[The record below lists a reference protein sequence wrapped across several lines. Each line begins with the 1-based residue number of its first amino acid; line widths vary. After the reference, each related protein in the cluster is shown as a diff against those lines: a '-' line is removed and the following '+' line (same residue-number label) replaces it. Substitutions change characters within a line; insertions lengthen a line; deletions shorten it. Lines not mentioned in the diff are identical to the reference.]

1 MIIGF
6 CSRYKLKNDVKM
18 KNKNK
23 YLFFRLLNL
32 SKEEW
37 PILIKGMIFLFISSA
52 ALMVYPQY
60 IKVIIDDA
68 MKSKD
73 MKGLNIAALIAMGVF
88 IIQAISSSL
97 RFYYFTLAGEKT
109 VKRLRSKLFSQI
121 ISQEMPFF
129 DFSKTGELLGRLS
142 TDTAVLQN
150 ALSVNI
156 SMLIRSLFQT
166 VGGLILLFITSA
178 KLTLFIL
185 IIIPPIAL
193 LVAIFGKKVKAISK
207 ATQDALAV
215 SSSVAEESISGIR
228 TVKAFAQ
235 ESWEIRRYDE
245 QLQFSFNLSKK
256 RISIVAN
263 FTGLVSTL
271 GFLAI
276 VFIVWLGGK
285 LVIQNEMSIGTLT
298 SYILYVMTVAFS
310 AGLLGSL
317 YTDFMSAFGAGH
329 RIFELMEKSTVGL
342 ENSNKALKVITD
354 GLIEIKNANFS
365 YPARPESLILN
376 GLSLKIN
383 ARQTIAIVG
392 SSGGGKSTIA
402 QLLMRFYDLNSGE
415 ILIDQK
421 NISDYD
427 LYALRAQIG
436 IVSQEPIL
444 ISESIEDNIRYGRP
458 DASFEEVTKAAK
470 LAYAHDFVS
479 SFPEGYKTLVG
490 EKGVQLSGGQKQRV
504 AIARAILKDPKILI
518 LDEATSALDSE
529 SESLVQRALENL
541 RKSRTTLIIAH
552 RLSTVKNADRIF
564 VLDQGK
570 IVQSGAH
577 DELILNRDGFYNKL
591 IEKQFNH

>member
-1 MIIGF
+1 MP
-6 CSRYKLKNDVKM
+6 N
-18 KNKNK
+18 NK
-23 YLFFRLLNL
+23 YLFIRLLNL
-32 SKEEW
+32 SREEW
-37 PILIKGMIFLFISSA
+37 PILIKGMVFLLISSA

-68 MKSKD
+68 MKTKD
-73 MKGLNIAALIAMGVF
+73 MNGLNTAALIAMTVF

-109 VKRLRSKLFSQI
+109 VKRLRLKLFSQI

-142 TDTAVLQN
+142 ADTVVLQN

-166 VGGLILLFITSA
+166 IGGLILLFVTST

-193 LVAIFGKKVKAISK
+193 LVAVFGKKVKAISK
-207 ATQDALAV
+207 STQDALAT

-235 ESWEIRRYDE
+235 EGWEIKRYNE
-245 QLQFSFNLSKK
+245 HLQDSFNLSKK

-263 FTGLVSTL
+263 FTGLVSTM

-342 ENSNKALKVITD
+342 ENSNKSLKIISD
-354 GLIEIKNANFS
+354 GLIEIKDADFS
-365 YPARPESLILN
+365 YPARPESLILKH
-376 GLSLKIN
+376 LSLKIMPKE
-383 ARQTIAIVG
+383 TIAIVG

-415 ILIDQK
+415 ILIDHK
-421 NISDYD
+421 SIKDYD
-427 LYALRAQIG
+427 LYALRNQIG

-444 ISESIEDNIRYGRP
+444 ISESIEDNIRYGKP
-458 DASFEEVTKAAK
+458 EASFEEVKNAAK
-470 LAYAHDFVS
+470 LAYAHDFIS
-479 SFPEGYKTLVG
+479 AFPDGYKTLVG

-529 SESLVQRALENL
+529 SESLVQFALENL
-541 RKSRTTLIIAH
+541 RKTRTTLIIAH
-552 RLSTVKNADRIF
+552 RLSTIKGADQIF

-570 IVQSGAH
+570 IVQNGSH
-577 DELILNRDGFYNKL
+577 EELILNKDGFYKKL
-591 IEKQFNH
+591 IEKQFSH

>member
-1 MIIGF
+1 MP
-6 CSRYKLKNDVKM
+6 NT
-18 KNKNK
+18 NKH
-23 YLFFRLLNL
+23 LFIKLLNL

-37 PILIKGMIFLFISSA
+37 PILIKGMIFLLISSA

-73 MKGLNIAALIAMGVF
+73 MNGLNIAALIAMGVF
-88 IIQAISSSL
+88 IIQAITSSL

-109 VKRLRSKLFSQI
+109 VKRLRLKLFSQI
-121 ISQEMPFF
+121 LSQEMPFF

-142 TDTAVLQN
+142 ADTAVLQN

-166 VGGLILLFITSA
+166 VGGLILLFITST
-178 KLTLFIL
+178 KLTIFIL
-185 IIIPPIAL
+185 IVIPPIAL
-193 LVAIFGKKVKAISK
+193 LVAVFGKKVKAVSK

-235 ESWEIRRYDE
+235 EGGEIKRYDE
-245 QLQFSFNLSKK
+245 HLQDSFNLSKK

-263 FTGLVSTL
+263 FTGLVSMM

-298 SYILYVMTVAFS
+298 SYILYVMTVALS
-310 AGLLGSL
+310 AGVLGSL

-342 ENSNKALKVITD
+342 ENSDKPLKCINE
-354 GLIEIKNANFS
+354 GKIEFNNTSFS
-365 YPARPESLILN
+365 YPARPESIILN
-376 GLSLKIN
+376 HLSLKIE
-383 ARQTIAIVG
+383 AKETIAIVG

-415 ILIDQK
+415 ILIDNK
-421 NISDYD
+421 SIKDYD
-427 LYALRAQIG
+427 LYALRNQIG

-444 ISESIEDNIRYGRP
+444 ISESIEDNIRYGKP
-458 DASFEEVTKAAK
+458 EASFEEVTQAAK
-470 LAYAHDFVS
+470 LAYAHDFITTFS
-479 SFPEGYKTLVG
+479 AGYKTLVG

-529 SESLVQRALENL
+529 SESLVQMALENL
-541 RKSRTTLIIAH
+541 RKTRTTLIIAH
-552 RLSTVKNADRIF
+552 RLSTIKNADKIF
-564 VLDQGK
+564 VLDQGN
-570 IVQSGAH
+570 IVESGSH
-577 DELILNRDGFYNKL
+577 EELISNKDGFYNKL
-591 IEKQFNH
+591 IQKQFNH

>member
-1 MIIGF
+1 
-6 CSRYKLKNDVKM
+6 M
-18 KNKNK
+18 KNNNKN
-23 YLFFRLLNL
+23 LFLRLLNL
-32 SKEEW
+32 SREEW
-37 PILIKGMIFLFISSA
+37 PILIKGMVFLFISSA

-60 IKVIIDDA
+60 IKLIIDDA

-73 MKGLNIAALIAMGVF
+73 LGGLNRAALIAMGVF

-142 TDTAVLQN
+142 ADTAVLQN

-156 SMLIRSLFQT
+156 SMLIRNVFQT
-166 VGGLILLFITSA
+166 VGGLILLFITST
-178 KLTLFIL
+178 KLTVFIL
-185 IIIPPIAL
+185 VIIPPIAL
-193 LVAIFGKKVKAISK
+193 LVAIFGKKVKTISK
-207 ATQDALAV
+207 LTQDALAV

-235 ESWEIRRYDE
+235 EGWERKRYDE
-245 QLQFSFNLSKK
+245 QLQSSFNLSQK

-276 VFIVWLGGK
+276 VFIVWFGGK
-285 LVIQNEMSIGTLT
+285 LVILNEMSIGTLT

-329 RIFELMEKSTVGL
+329 RIFELMEKSTVGF
-342 ENSNKALKVITD
+342 ENSNKPLKIISD
-354 GLIEIKNANFS
+354 GLIEFNNADFS
-365 YPARPESLILN
+365 YPARPEVLILN
-376 GLSLKIN
+376 QLSLHIK
-383 ARQTIAIVG
+383 AKETVAIVG

-402 QLLMRFYDLNSGE
+402 QLLMRFYDLNQGE
-415 ILIDQK
+415 ILIDHRAIK
-421 NISDYD
+421 DYD
-427 LYALRAQIG
+427 LYALRGQIG

-444 ISESIEDNIRYGRP
+444 ISESIEDNIRYGKP
-458 DASFEEVTKAAK
+458 DASFDEVIAAAQ
-470 LAYAHDFVS
+470 LAYAHDFIS
-479 SFPEGYKTLVG
+479 TFPEGYKTLVG

-529 SESLVQRALENL
+529 SESLVQKALENL
-541 RKSRTTLIIAH
+541 RKTRTTLIIAH
-552 RLSTVKNADRIF
+552 RLSTIKNADNIF
-564 VLDQGK
+564 VLDHGK
-570 IVQSGAH
+570 IVQVGRH
-577 DELILNRDGFYNKL
+577 DELILNKNGFYNKL
-591 IEKQFNH
+591 IEKQFNN

>member
-1 MIIGF
+1 MP
-6 CSRYKLKNDVKM
+6 NT
-18 KNKNK
+18 NKH
-23 YLFFRLLNL
+23 LFIKLLNL

-37 PILIKGMIFLFISSA
+37 PILIKGMIFLLISSA

-73 MKGLNIAALIAMGVF
+73 MNGLNIAALIAMGVF
-88 IIQAISSSL
+88 IIQAITSSL

-109 VKRLRSKLFSQI
+109 VKRLRLKLFSQI
-121 ISQEMPFF
+121 LSQEMPFF

-142 TDTAVLQN
+142 ADTAVLQN

-166 VGGLILLFITSA
+166 VGGLILLFITST
-178 KLTLFIL
+178 KLTIFIL
-185 IIIPPIAL
+185 IVIPPIAL
-193 LVAIFGKKVKAISK
+193 LVAVFGKKVKAVSK

-235 ESWEIRRYDE
+235 EGGEIKRYDE
-245 QLQFSFNLSKK
+245 HLQDSFNLSKK

-263 FTGLVSTL
+263 FTGLVSMM

-342 ENSNKALKVITD
+342 ENSDKPLKCINE
-354 GLIEIKNANFS
+354 GKIEFNNASFS
-365 YPARPESLILN
+365 YPARPESIILN
-376 GLSLKIN
+376 HLSLKIE
-383 ARQTIAIVG
+383 AKETIAIVG

-415 ILIDQK
+415 ILIDNK
-421 NISDYD
+421 SIKDYD
-427 LYALRAQIG
+427 LYALRNQIG

-444 ISESIEDNIRYGRP
+444 ISESIEDNIRYGKP
-458 DASFEEVTKAAK
+458 EASFEEVTQAAK
-470 LAYAHDFVS
+470 LAYAHDFITTFS
-479 SFPEGYKTLVG
+479 AGYKTLVG

-529 SESLVQRALENL
+529 SESLVQMALENL
-541 RKSRTTLIIAH
+541 RKTRTTLIIAH
-552 RLSTVKNADRIF
+552 RLSTIKNADKIF
-564 VLDQGK
+564 VLDQGN
-570 IVQSGAH
+570 IVESGSH
-577 DELILNRDGFYNKL
+577 EELISNKDGFYNKL
-591 IEKQFNH
+591 IQKQFNH

>member
-1 MIIGF
+1 M
-6 CSRYKLKNDVKM
+6 N
-18 KNKNK
+18 NKN
-23 YLFFRLLNL
+23 LFLRLINL
-32 SKEEW
+32 SREEW
-37 PILIKGMIFLFISSA
+37 PILLKGMIFLIISSA

-73 MKGLNIAALIAMGVF
+73 MAGLNKAALIAMIVF
-88 IIQAISSSL
+88 IIQAVSSSL

-142 TDTAVLQN
+142 ADTAVLQN

-156 SMLIRSLFQT
+156 SMLFRTFFQA
-166 VGGLILLFITSA
+166 VGGLVLLFVTST
-178 KLTLFIL
+178 KLTIFIL

-193 LVAIFGKKVKAISK
+193 LVAIFGKKVKSISK
-207 ATQDALAV
+207 ATQDALAM
-215 SSSVAEESISGIR
+215 SSSVAEESISGVR

-235 ESWEIRRYDE
+235 ENWEIGRYDE
-245 QLQFSFNLSKK
+245 QLQKSFDLSKS
-256 RISIVAN
+256 RISVVAN

-276 VFIVWLGGK
+276 VFIVWFGGK
-285 LVIQNEMSIGTLT
+285 LVIQGEMSIGTLT

-329 RIFELMEKSTVGL
+329 RLFELMEKSTVGV
-342 ENSNKALKVITD
+342 ENSNKPLKVISE
-354 GLIEIKNANFS
+354 GLIEIKDADFS
-365 YPARPESLILN
+365 YPARADVLILN
-376 GLSLKIN
+376 QLSLQIAAKE
-383 ARQTIAIVG
+383 TVAIVG

-402 QLLMRFYDLNSGE
+402 QLLMRFYDLNTGE
-415 ILIDQK
+415 IFIDHK
-421 NISDYD
+421 SIKEYD
-427 LYALRAQIG
+427 LYALRNQIG

-444 ISESIEDNIRYGRP
+444 ISESIEDNIRYGKP
-458 DASFEEVTKAAK
+458 DASFEEVMAAAK

-479 SFPEGYKTLVG
+479 QFPEGYKTLVG

-504 AIARAILKDPKILI
+504 AIARAILKNPKILI

-552 RLSTVKNADRIF
+552 RLSTVKNADKIF

-570 IVQSGAH
+570 IVQVGSH
-577 DELILNRDGFYNKL
+577 EELILSRDGFYNKL

>member
-1 MIIGF
+1 
-6 CSRYKLKNDVKM
+6 M
-18 KNKNK
+18 KNNDKN
-23 YLFFRLLNL
+23 LFFKLLSL
-32 SKEEW
+32 SREEW
-37 PILIKGMIFLFISSA
+37 PILFKGMIFLTISSV

-68 MKSKD
+68 MKTKD
-73 MKGLNIAALIAMGVF
+73 LSGLNKAALIAMAVF

-109 VKRLRSKLFSQI
+109 VKRLRAKLFSQI

-142 TDTAVLQN
+142 ADTAVLQN

-156 SMLIRSLFQT
+156 SMLIRNVFQT
-166 VGGLILLFITSA
+166 VAGLTLLFITST
-178 KLTLFIL
+178 KLTVFIL

-193 LVAIFGKKVKAISK
+193 LVAVFGKKVKTISK
-207 ATQDALAV
+207 STQDALAV
-215 SSSVAEESISGIR
+215 SSAVAEESISGVR

-235 ESWEIRRYDE
+235 ESWEIQRYDE
-245 QLQFSFNLSKK
+245 QLQKSFDLSKK

-276 VFIVWLGGK
+276 VFIVWFGGK
-285 LVIQNEMSIGTLT
+285 LVIQDEMSIGTLT

-329 RIFELMEKSTVGL
+329 RLFELMEKATVKM
-342 ENSNKALKVITD
+342 ENSNKPLKLISE
-354 GLIEIKNANFS
+354 GLIEIQNADFS
-365 YPARPESLILN
+365 YPARPEALILSN
-376 GLSLKIN
+376 LSLRIEAKE
-383 ARQTIAIVG
+383 TIAIVG

-402 QLLMRFYDLNSGE
+402 QLLMRFYDLNKGQ
-415 ILIDQK
+415 ILIDHNSIK
-421 NISDYD
+421 DYD
-427 LYALRAQIG
+427 LYALRNQIG

-444 ISESIEDNIRYGRP
+444 ISESIEDNIRYGKP
-458 DASFEEVTKAAK
+458 NASFEEVTAAAK

-479 SFPEGYKTLVG
+479 AFPDGYKTLVG

-529 SESLVQRALENL
+529 SESLVQKALENL

-552 RLSTVKNADRIF
+552 RLSTVKNADKIF
-564 VLDQGK
+564 VLDQGQ
-570 IVQSGAH
+570 IVQFGSH
-577 DELILNRDGFYNKL
+577 EELILNRDGFYNKL

>member
-1 MIIGF
+1 MQ
-6 CSRYKLKNDVKM
+6 D
-18 KNKNK
+18 KNKS
-23 YLFFRLLNL
+23 LFFRLLSL
-32 SKEEW
+32 SREEW
-37 PILIKGMIFLFISSA
+37 PLLIKGLIFLLISSA

-60 IKVIIDDA
+60 IKVIIDNA
-68 MKSKD
+68 MKTKD
-73 MKGLNIAALIAMGVF
+73 MNGLNTAALIAMGVF

-109 VKRLRSKLFSQI
+109 VKRLRAKLFSQI

-142 TDTAVLQN
+142 ADTAVLQN

-156 SMLIRSLFQT
+156 SMLIRSLFQA
-166 VGGLILLFITSA
+166 VGGLILLFITST

-185 IIIPPIAL
+185 VIIPPIAF
-193 LVAIFGKKVKAISK
+193 LVAIFGKKIKGISK
-207 ATQDALAV
+207 ATQDALAI

-235 ESWEIRRYDE
+235 ESWEIKRYGE
-245 QLQFSFNLSKK
+245 HLQESFFLSKK
-256 RISIVAN
+256 RIIAVAN
-263 FTGLVSTL
+263 FTGLVSTM

-342 ENSNKALKVITD
+342 ENSNKPLKVIQE
-354 GLIEIKNANFS
+354 GFIEIKEVSFS
-365 YPARPESLILN
+365 YPARLDALVLN
-376 GLSLKIN
+376 KLSLKIE

-392 SSGGGKSTIA
+392 SSGSGKSTIA
-402 QLLMRFYDLNSGE
+402 QLLMRFYDVDSGE
-415 ILIDQK
+415 ILIDQ
-421 NISDYD
+421 NPISEYD
-427 LYALRAQIG
+427 LYALRNQIG

-444 ISESIEDNIRYGRP
+444 ISESIEDNIRYGKP
-458 DASFEEVTKAAK
+458 GATFEEVKMAAK
-470 LAYAHDFVS
+470 LAFAHDFIS
-479 SFPEGYKTLVG
+479 SFPVGYKTLVG

-529 SESLVQRALENL
+529 SESLVQKALENL

-552 RLSTVKNADRIF
+552 RLSTIKNADIIF
-564 VLDQGK
+564 VLDKGS
-570 IVQSGAH
+570 IIQSGSH
-577 DELILNRDGFYNKL
+577 SDLILNKDGFYNNL
-591 IEKQFNH
+591 IKKQFDN